1 MELFNENANIKQFQF
16 VKFINEN
23 SDDEHLITKISF
35 IFRRDK
41 IEAPYYMNVKIKI
54 STCLDKPESGII
66 HAMDVLNHH
75 RMYNLTEETYREI
88 ISIIDKSFDSEELIK
103 KDNSLKI
110 HLTSARNSQ
119 ARCIFEK
126 YSELF
131 DKIDNLV

>member
-1 MELFNENANIKQFQF
+1 MEIFNDDANIKQFKF

-23 SDDEHLITKISF
+23 SNDDHLITKISL

-66 HAMDVLNHH
+66 HAMDMLNHN
-75 RMYNLTEETYREI
+75 RMYNLTEDSYREI
-88 ISIIDKSFDSEELIK
+88 ISIVDKSFDSEELIK
-103 KDNSLKI
+103 KDKSLKI
-110 HLTSARNSQ
+110 HLTSANNSH
-119 ARCIFEK
+119 AMSIFEK
-126 YSELF
+126 YDKLF